1 MNHYKDNMIK
11 MQFTWLISLCL
22 KDEEKSNWWINLLT
36 CLDALYVAKL
46 HEQ

>member
-11 MQFTWLISLCL
+11 MQFTQLISLCL
-22 KDEEKSNWWINLLT
+22 KDGEKANWWINLLT
-36 CLDALYVAKL
+36 CLDALYVAKF